1 MPRTVEALLA
11 LIARWHAQGRTVIA
25 VVHDFDQVRAHFP
38 STLILARTPI
48 AWGDTQVVLTD
59 AQPGAAAD
67 RRMIRRSTPLLI
79 APFEAFS
86 FMRIALVAC
95 LALALANGPLGIFL
109 LLRRMALD
117 GNVLSHAV
125 MPGAA
130 LGFVYAGHSLPALSL
145 GGLAS
150 GGVVAGLTGLLGRV
164 RSAGHDAG
172 LLAFYLVTLALGVTL
187 VALFGSNVDTVRV
200 LFGTVLAIDV
210 RGAAADRGRQHADHA
225 AAGGVLSPA
234 GGRFV
239 RPGVPAPGRRARHA
253 RPVHHPGAAQP
264 RGQLPGVR
272 HLAGDRAD
280 ADAGRGGALLDA
292 PAGADDGAGL
302 GRSACWPRYVGLLL
316 SYHRNLPSG
325 PAIVMAAGAIY
336 GVSLLAAGAASLI
349 RTKLK
354 GNDR

>member
-1 MPRTVEALLA
+1 MTL
-11 LIARWHAQGRTVIA
+11 HA
-25 VVHDFDQVRAHFP
+25 
-38 STLILARTPI
+38 
-48 AWGDTQVVLTD
+48 
-59 AQPGAAAD
+59 
-67 RRMIRRSTPLLI
+67 LLI
-79 APFEAFS
+79 APFEGFS

-150 GGVVAGLTGLLGRV
+150 GGVVAGLTGLLGRA
-164 RSAGHDAG
+164 RTAGHDAG

-210 RGAAADRGRQHADHA
+210 RALLQIAAVSTVTMLLLAVFYRAIAVDSFDPVFLRMVGGHGMRGLFTILVLLNLVVSFQAFGTLLAIGPMLIPAAAARCWTH
-225 AAGGVLSPA
+225 
-234 GGRFV
+234 
-239 RPGVPAPGRRARHA
+239 RPGLMIA
-253 RPVHHPGAAQP
+253 
-264 RGQLPGVR
+264 
-272 HLAGDRAD
+272 LAS
-280 ADAGRGGALLDA
+280 ALGMLSSYA
-292 PAGADDGAGL
+292 
-302 GRSACWPRYVGLLL
+302 GLLL

-336 GVSLLAAGAASLI
+336 GVSLLASAAGNLI
-349 RTKLK
+349 RIRLK
-354 GNDR
+354 GNHP